1 MSRRQ
6 TGYRVVLTL
15 FMFSALTVVYGGT
28 YAYVSNTNNDATGN
42 TVQAVDL
49 ESNSVVA
56 TITVGTFP
64 NGMAQTVDGS
74 RIYVANYGDNT
85 VSVIDIANNTVIA
98 TVPVGGSPGG
108 VAVSPD
114 GNFVYVSNWH
124 GWSISIIE
132 IATNSV
138 VATIPSISY
147 PGQLVF
153 SPDGRMLFV
162 VNLWRNFDPNQP
174 GAVTVIDT
182 SVNQVVRTIPM
193 PDATAGMAITP
204 DGRSLYVTE
213 VNLNQVIK
221 ISTLN
226 YKVMG
231 KISVGSRPVAIV
243 VSRDGKVAYVADS
256 ALFGGSPDVRVIKL
270 SSGRVVR
277 MIGVGTDPVALAL
290 NSIGTYLY
298 VVNQLSNTISVVNT
312 GNNTV
317 TATVPVGTGPTVM
330 VLAP

>member
-1 MSRRQ
+1 VGLKQ
-6 TGYRVVLTL
+6 HGYCVILTV
-15 FMFSALTVVYGGT
+15 FMCSALSVVHGGT

-42 TVQAVDL
+42 TVQQVDL

-64 NGMAQTVDGS
+64 NGMAQTLDGS
-74 RIYVANYGDNT
+74 RVYVANSGEST
-85 VSVIDIANNTVIA
+85 VSVIDTANNAVIA
-98 TVPVGGSPGG
+98 TVAVGGSPGG
-108 VAVSPD
+108 LAVSPD

-124 GWSISIIE
+124 GWSISVIE

-138 VATIPSISY
+138 IATIPAISY

-153 SPDGRMLFV
+153 SPDGRRLFV

-182 SVNQVVRTIPM
+182 TVNQVVRTIPM

-213 VNLNQVIK
+213 VTLNQVIK

-226 YKVMG
+226 YKVMT

-243 VSRDGKVAYVADS
+243 VSRDGKFAYVADS
-256 ALFGGSPDVRVIKL
+256 ALFGGSPDVEIIKL

-290 NSIGTYLY
+290 NSVGTYLY
-298 VVNQLSNTISVVNT
+298 VINQLSNTISVVNT

-317 TATVPVGTGPTVM
+317 TATVPVGTGPTVV
-330 VLAP
+330 VLSP